1 MYLIIK
7 LISFTLGHKHRDL
20 MADTHEGEPAVI
32 QHHTTIS
39 RGTT

>member
-7 LISFTLGHKHRDL
+7 LISFTLGHKHL
-20 MADTHEGEPAVI
+20 MADTHGGEPAVI
-32 QHHTTIS
+32 QHHTTIP